1 MNVKNTVKIVTMS
14 EVMEML
20 NYKTRNSIYYLES
33 KANFPPRIKIGVR
46 RVGYDFEAIQQWL
59 HSRTM

>member
-1 MNVKNTVKIVTMS
+1 MS

-20 NYKTRNSIYYLES
+20 NYKTRNSIYYLEA
-33 KANFPPRIKIGVR
+33 KANFPPRIKIGIR

-59 HSRTM
+59 QSRTM